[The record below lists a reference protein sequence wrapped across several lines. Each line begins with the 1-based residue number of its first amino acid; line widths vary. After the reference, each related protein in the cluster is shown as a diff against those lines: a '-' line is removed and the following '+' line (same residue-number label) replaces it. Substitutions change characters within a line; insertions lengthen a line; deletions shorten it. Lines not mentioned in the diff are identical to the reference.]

1 MFACDSLESSARML
15 SLAENGESGNDQ
27 EQMGIAGFSSVR

>member
-15 SLAENGESGNDQ
+15 SLNDQ